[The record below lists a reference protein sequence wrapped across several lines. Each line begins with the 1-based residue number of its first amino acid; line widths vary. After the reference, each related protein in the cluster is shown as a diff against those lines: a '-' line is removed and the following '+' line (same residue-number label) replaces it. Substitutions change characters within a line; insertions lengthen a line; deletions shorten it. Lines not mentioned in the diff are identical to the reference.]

1 MWFEYT
7 AEAAILEKYSPDMEE
22 DNLPNIIGK
31 ISQVEAQSQVE
42 ILPVVQKESAS
53 FSQAE
58 ATSSVASDIPEAKGK
73 DTMADKTD
81 IMEPPSL
88 RKNISRP
95 LKLKRQVTPFPLKL
109 SNSNSNLFL
118 QNAKDRMG
126 EEQQCNAK
134 KKTDESF
141 FLKDAI
147 LQPSTVTD
155 DDLFRKLLG
164 GDEFVPLAKKDA
176 LDSEVVNKTDSV
188 APKRKHRLIAQSRQ
202 WETSLICCNLQR
214 RGKMQE

>member
-1 MWFEYT
+1 
-7 AEAAILEKYSPDMEE
+7 MEE

-42 ILPVVQKESAS
+42 ILPLVQEESAS
-53 FSQAE
+53 FLQAE
-58 ATSSVASDIPEAKGK
+58 ATSSVESDIPEAEGK
-73 DTMADKTD
+73 DTVADKTD

-88 RKNISRP
+88 RKNISRS
-95 LKLKRQVTPFPLKL
+95 LKLKQRQVTPFPLKL

-141 FLKDAI
+141 SLKDAI
-147 LQPSTVTD
+147 LQPSTVID

-164 GDEFVPLAKKDA
+164 GDASAETLDEFVPLAVKKDA
-176 LDSEVVNKTDSV
+176 LDSEVVTKTDSV